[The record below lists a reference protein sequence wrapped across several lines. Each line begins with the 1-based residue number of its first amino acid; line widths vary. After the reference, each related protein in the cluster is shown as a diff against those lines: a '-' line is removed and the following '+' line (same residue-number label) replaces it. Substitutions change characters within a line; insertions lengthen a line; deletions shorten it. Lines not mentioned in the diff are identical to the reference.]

1 MARAARTDLIMA
13 VAALR
18 QEAEQADLGRDVA
31 IVGTVSAAHF
41 CSHFYQ
47 FTMPLLFPRIQ
58 AEYGVGFTELGL
70 IVTVFYASSGFA
82 QTAAGFLVDHVGPSR
97 VLAAGLGLLAASMA
111 LVALVPSFWL
121 IYPAAALAGLG
132 NSVFHPADYSIM
144 SRRVEKSRV
153 GRAFA
158 VHALSGTLGYAAA
171 PAVMVGLASVLPW
184 RSAVLFAALGGGL
197 VFLLVLA
204 KQRLLAGPETAAVP
218 SAPTSGPTPSPL
230 AALRH
235 PAVLVCFSFF
245 FLMAVPTVGLSGF
258 VTTALGRL
266 YETPIATVA
275 AALTVNLVGNAL
287 GVLLGGILADR
298 FSHHERIVAAS
309 VFFAAAVYFAVGLLG
324 LSPLMLA
331 ILLGA
336 AGFTSGL
343 AAPSRDML
351 VRSAAATSATTGK
364 VFGFAYSGF
373 DLGSAAA
380 PPLLG
385 FLLDHDH
392 AAWVLPAMALSLV
405 LVILSALGLKV
416 RHRV

>member
-1 MARAARTDLIMA
+1 MIGMA
-13 VAALR
+13 VADLR
-18 QEAEQADLGRDVA
+18 REAQEGDLGRDVA
-31 IVGTVSAAHF
+31 IVGTISAAHF

-47 FTMPLLFPRIQ
+47 FTIPLLFPRIQ

-70 IVTVFYASSGFA
+70 IITVFYAASGLA
-82 QTAAGFLVDHVGPSR
+82 QTAAGFLVDHVGPAR

-158 VHALSGTLGYAAA
+158 VHAFSGTLGYAAA

-184 RSAVLFAALGGGL
+184 RSAVLLAALGGGL
-197 VFLLVLA
+197 VLLLVLA
-204 KQRLLAGPETAAVP
+204 KQRLLAGPPVVARVPTPTAEPA
-218 SAPTSGPTPSPL
+218 PSPL

-258 VTTALGRL
+258 TTTALGRL

-275 AALTVNLVGNAL
+275 AALTINLFGSAM
-287 GVLLGGILADR
+287 GVMLGGILADR

-309 VFFAAAVYFAVGLLG
+309 VFFAAAIYF
-324 LSPLMLA
+324 
-331 ILLGA
+331 
-336 AGFTSGL
+336 
-343 AAPSRDML
+343 
-351 VRSAAATSATTGK
+351 
-364 VFGFAYSGF
+364 
-373 DLGSAAA
+373 
-380 PPLLG
+380 
-385 FLLDHDH
+385 
-392 AAWVLPAMALSLV
+392 
-405 LVILSALGLKV
+405 
-416 RHRV
+416 

>member
-1 MARAARTDLIMA
+1 MALAE
-13 VAALR
+13 LR
-18 QEAEQADLGRDVA
+18 QEAEQGDLGRDIA
-31 IVGTVSAAHF
+31 IVGTISAAHF

-47 FTMPLLFPRIQ
+47 FTLPLLFPRIQ

-70 IVTVFYASSGFA
+70 IVTVFYACSGLA
-82 QTAAGFLVDHVGPSR
+82 QTAAGFLVDHAGPSR

-171 PAVMVGLASVLPW
+171 PAVMVGLASLLPW
-184 RSAVLFAALGGGL
+184 RSAVLLAALGGGL

-204 KQRLLAGPETAAVP
+204 KQRLLAGPETAAP
-218 SAPTSGPTPSPL
+218 SAPMAGPAPSPL

-258 VTTALGRL
+258 VTSALGRL
-266 YETPIATVA
+266 FETPIGTVA
-275 AALTVNLVGNAL
+275 AALTANLVGSAL

-298 FSHHERIVAAS
+298 FNHHERIVAAA
-309 VFFAAAVYFAVGLLG
+309 VFFAAAIYLVVGLLG
-324 LSPLMLA
+324 FSPLGLA
-331 ILLGA
+331 VLLGT

-351 VRSAAATSATTGK
+351 VRSAAASSATTGK
-364 VFGFAYSGF
+364 VFGFSYSGF

-385 FLLDHDH
+385 FLLDHGH
-392 AAWVLPAMALSLV
+392 AAWVLPAMAVSLV

-416 RHRV
+416 RHGV

>member
-1 MARAARTDLIMA
+1 MA
-13 VAALR
+13 VADLPG
-18 QEAEQADLGRDVA
+18 ENEQADFGRDVV
-31 IVGTVSAAHF
+31 IVGTISAAHF

-47 FTMPLLFPRIQ
+47 FTIPLLFPRIQ

-70 IVTVFYASSGFA
+70 IVTVFYASSGLA

-197 VFLLVLA
+197 VLLLVLA
-204 KQRLLAGPETAAVP
+204 KQRLLAGPPVIARAPTAAMGPAP
-218 SAPTSGPTPSPL
+218 SSL

-245 FLMAVPTVGLSGF
+245 FLMAMPTVGLSGF
-258 VTTALGRL
+258 TTTALGRL
-266 YETPIATVA
+266 FDTPIAVVA
-275 AALTVNLVGNAL
+275 AALTVNLVGSAM
-287 GVLLGGILADR
+287 GVMLGGVLADR
-298 FSHHERIVAAS
+298 TRHHERIVAAA
-309 VFFAAAVYFAVGLLG
+309 VFFSAVIYLAVGVVG
-324 LSPLMLA
+324 FGALA
-331 ILLGA
+331 LALVLGA
-336 AGFTSGL
+336 AGFSSGL
-343 AAPSRDML
+343 ATPSRDML

-385 FLLDHDH
+385 FLLDHGH
-392 AAWVLPAMALSLV
+392 AAWVMPTMGFALV
-405 LVILSALGLKV
+405 LVIVSALGLKV
-416 RHRV
+416 RGKP

>member
-1 MARAARTDLIMA
+1 MA
-13 VAALR
+13 VAELR
-18 QEAEQADLGRDVA
+18 HEAEGGDLGRDVA
-31 IVGTVSAAHF
+31 IVGTISAAHF

-47 FTMPLLFPRIQ
+47 FTLPLLFPRIAQ
-58 AEYGVGFTELGL
+58 EYGVGFTELGL

-82 QTAAGFLVDHVGPSR
+82 QTAAGFLVDHVGPAR
-97 VLAAGLGLLAASMA
+97 VLAAGLGVLAASMA

-171 PAVMVGLASVLPW
+171 PAIMVGLASVLPW
-184 RSAVLFAALGGGL
+184 RSAVLLAALGGGL
-197 VFLLVLA
+197 VLLLVLA
-204 KQRLLAGPETAAVP
+204 KQRLLAGPPIVAHVPTTAA
-218 SAPTSGPTPSPL
+218 GPAPSPL

-258 VTTALGRL
+258 TTTALGRL
-266 YETPIATVA
+266 FDTPIAVVA
-275 AALTVNLVGNAL
+275 GALTVNLVGSAM
-287 GVLLGGILADR
+287 GVMLGGILADR
-298 FSHHERIVAAS
+298 TGHHERIVAAA
-309 VFFAAAVYFAVGLLG
+309 VFISAIVYLAVGITGFGALALALVLG
-324 LSPLMLA
+324 V
-331 ILLGA
+331 
-336 AGFTSGL
+336 AGFSSGL

-385 FLLDHDH
+385 FLLDHGH
-392 AAWVLPAMALSLV
+392 AVWVMPTMALALV

-416 RHRV
+416 RNRR

>member
-1 MARAARTDLIMA
+1 MIGMA
-13 VAALR
+13 VADLR
-18 QEAEQADLGRDVA
+18 REAQEGDLRRDVA
-31 IVGTVSAAHF
+31 IVGTISAAHF

-47 FTMPLLFPRIQ
+47 FTIPLLFPRIQ

-70 IVTVFYASSGFA
+70 IVTLLYAASGFA
-82 QTAAGFLVDHVGPSR
+82 QTAAGFLVDHVGPAR
-97 VLAAGLGLLAASMA
+97 VLAVGLGLLAASMA

-144 SRRVEKSRV
+144 SRRIEKSRV

-171 PAVMVGLASVLPW
+171 PAVMVGLASILPW

-197 VFLLVLA
+197 VFLLVVA
-204 KQRLLAGPETAAVP
+204 KQRLLAGSESAPPLPIATGPAP
-218 SAPTSGPTPSPL
+218 SAF

-258 VTTALGRL
+258 ATTALGRL
-266 YETPIATVA
+266 YDTPIAAVA
-275 AALTVNLVGNAL
+275 AALTINLFGSAI
-287 GVLLGGILADR
+287 GVMLGGILADR
-298 FSHHERIVAAS
+298 SNHHERIVAAA
-309 VFFAAAVYFAVGLLG
+309 VFLSATIYLAVGVAG
-324 LSPLMLA
+324 FGAPALA
-331 ILLGA
+331 IALGA
-336 AGFTSGL
+336 AGFSSGL
-343 AAPSRDML
+343 ATPSRDML

-364 VFGFAYSGF
+364 IFGFAYSGF

-385 FLLDHDH
+385 FLLDHGH
-392 AAWVLPAMALSLV
+392 AAWIMPVMTLSLM
-405 LVILSALGLKV
+405 LVIRSALGLKM
-416 RHRV
+416 RKA

>member
-1 MARAARTDLIMA
+1 MA
-13 VAALR
+13 VADLR
-18 QEAEQADLGRDVA
+18 SEARQGDLGRDAA
-31 IVGTVSAAHF
+31 IVGTISAAHF

-47 FTMPLLFPRIQ
+47 FTLPLLFPRIQ

-70 IVTVFYASSGFA
+70 LVTVFYASSGFA
-82 QTAAGFLVDHVGPSR
+82 QTAAGFLVDHVGPAR

-111 LVALVPSFWL
+111 LVALVPSFWM

-144 SRRVEKSRV
+144 SHRVEKSRV

-171 PAVMVGLASVLPW
+171 PAVMVGLAAVLPW
-184 RSAVLFAALGGGL
+184 RSAILFAALGGFL
-197 VFLLVLA
+197 VFLLVVA
-204 KQRLLAGPETAAVP
+204 KQRLLAGPPAIS
-218 SAPTSGPTPSPL
+218 SAPAAASGPLPSPL

-245 FLMAVPTVGLSGF
+245 FLMAMPTVGLSGF

-266 YETPIATVA
+266 YETPIAVVA
-275 AALTVNLVGNAL
+275 AALTANLVGSAL
-287 GVLLGGILADR
+287 GVMLGGILADR
-298 FSHHERIVAAS
+298 TSHHERIVAAA
-309 VFFAAAVYFAVGLLG
+309 VFFAAVIYLAVGVLG
-324 LSPLMLA
+324 FGALALALM
-331 ILLGA
+331 LGA

-343 AAPSRDML
+343 STPSRDML

-385 FLLDHDH
+385 FLLDHGH
-392 AAWVLPAMALSLV
+392 AAWVMPAMSISLV

-416 RHRV
+416 RRGT

>member
-1 MARAARTDLIMA
+1 MA
-13 VAALR
+13 VADLR
-18 QEAEQADLGRDVA
+18 GEAGQGDLGRDAA
-31 IVGTVSAAHF
+31 IVGTISAAHF

-47 FTMPLLFPRIQ
+47 FTLPLLFPRIQ

-70 IVTVFYASSGFA
+70 LVTVFYASSGFA
-82 QTAAGFLVDHVGPSR
+82 QTAAGFLVDHVGPAR

-111 LVALVPSFWL
+111 LVALVPSFWM

-144 SRRVEKSRV
+144 SHRVEKSRV

-171 PAVMVGLASVLPW
+171 PAVMVGLAAVLPW
-184 RSAVLFAALGGGL
+184 RSAILFAALGGFL
-197 VFLLVLA
+197 VFLLVVA
-204 KQRLLAGPETAAVP
+204 KQRLLAGPPAIS
-218 SAPTSGPTPSPL
+218 SAPAAASGPLPSPL

-245 FLMAVPTVGLSGF
+245 FLMAMPTVGLSGF

-266 YETPIATVA
+266 YETPIAVVA
-275 AALTVNLVGNAL
+275 AALTANLVGSAL
-287 GVLLGGILADR
+287 GVMLGGILADR
-298 FSHHERIVAAS
+298 TSHHERIVAAA
-309 VFFAAAVYFAVGLLG
+309 VFFAAVIYLAVGVLG
-324 LSPLMLA
+324 FGALALALM
-331 ILLGA
+331 LGA

-343 AAPSRDML
+343 STPSRDML

-385 FLLDHDH
+385 FLLDHGH
-392 AAWVLPAMALSLV
+392 AAWVMPAMSISLV

-416 RHRV
+416 RRGT

>member
-1 MARAARTDLIMA
+1 MLIMA
-13 VAALR
+13 IAELR
-18 QEAEQADLGRDVA
+18 DEAEGGDLGRDVA
-31 IVGTVSAAHF
+31 IVGTISAAHF

-47 FTMPLLFPRIQ
+47 FTLPLLFPRIQ
-58 AEYGVGFTELGL
+58 QEYGIGFTELGL

-82 QTAAGFLVDHVGPSR
+82 QTAAGFLVDHVGPAR

-171 PAVMVGLASVLPW
+171 PAVMVGLASILPW

-197 VFLLVLA
+197 VFLLVMA
-204 KQRLLAGPETAAVP
+204 KQRLLAGPPAIAPAPVAA
-218 SAPTSGPTPSPL
+218 TGPAPSPL

-258 VTTALGRL
+258 TTTALGRL
-266 YETPIATVA
+266 FETPIAVVA
-275 AALTVNLVGNAL
+275 AALTVNLVGSAM
-287 GVLLGGILADR
+287 GVMLGGILADR
-298 FSHHERIVAAS
+298 IGHHERIVAGFSA
-309 VFFAAAVYFAVGLLG
+309 LT
-324 LSPLMLA
+324 LA
-331 ILLGA
+331 LVLGA
-336 AGFTSGL
+336 AGFSSGL
-343 AAPSRDML
+343 ATPSRDML

-385 FLLDHDH
+385 YLLDNGH
-392 AAWVLPAMALSLV
+392 AAWVLPAMALALV

-416 RHRV
+416 RHKV

>member
-1 MARAARTDLIMA
+1 MALAE
-13 VAALR
+13 LR
-18 QEAEQADLGRDVA
+18 HEAEEGDLGRDIA
-31 IVGTVSAAHF
+31 IVGTISAAHF

-47 FTMPLLFPRIQ
+47 FTLPLLFPRIQ

-70 IVTVFYASSGFA
+70 VVTVFYASSGLA

-171 PAVMVGLASVLPW
+171 PAVMVGLASLLPW
-184 RSAVLFAALGGGL
+184 RSAVLLAALGGGL

-204 KQRLLAGPETAAVP
+204 KQRLLAGPETAAP
-218 SAPTSGPTPSPL
+218 PAPTAGPAPSPL

-266 YETPIATVA
+266 FETPIATVA
-275 AALTVNLVGNAL
+275 AALTVNLAGSAL

-298 FSHHERIVAAS
+298 FSHHERIVAAA
-309 VFFAAAVYFAVGLLG
+309 VFFAAAIYLVVGLFG
-324 LSPLMLA
+324 FDPLTLA

-351 VRSAAATSATTGK
+351 VRSAAASSATTGK
-364 VFGFAYSGF
+364 VFGFSYSGF

-385 FLLDHDH
+385 FLLDHGH